1 MTEES
6 SSPVRNS
13 GSPQQQQTGGEPM
26 GKPWR
31 KLSSRELRGNCISF
45 PAVKKFK
52 ILDYVQSFENHGITA
67 TSLLSIQ
74 ISSSGQC
81 RVTFA
86 QQSFASSICKH
97 GLRMDGS
104 HIFPI
109 AVDESLHSVQIHIH
123 DVPIWVSNA
132 AVESALSEYGTV
144 LGAIRHGRIKVRE
157 NVFVASGVR
166 FAAFKFLPGRTMPSY
181 VKTGD
186 GKGTFRVFHND
197 QQPTCHICS
206 ANDHLARDCPKQ
218 RPQLRS
224 QQPSQQPSSQQEQEQ
239 QEQQEQ
245 KQKG

>member
-1 MTEES
+1 MTEGG

-13 GSPQQQQTGGEPM
+13 GSLQQQQIGGDPM
-26 GKPWR
+26 DEPWR
-31 KLSSRELRGNCISF
+31 KLSSRELRGNSISF

-52 ILDYVQSFENHGITA
+52 ILDHVQSFENHGITA
-67 TSLLSIQ
+67 TSILSIQ

-109 AVDESLHSVQIHIH
+109 AVDESLHSVKLHIH
-123 DVPIWVSNA
+123 DVPIWGSNA

-144 LGAIRHGRIKVRE
+144 LGAIRHGRVKVRE

-166 FAAFKFLPGRTMPSY
+166 FAAFKFLPRRTMPS
-181 VKTGD
+181 
-186 GKGTFRVFHND
+186 
-197 QQPTCHICS
+197 
-206 ANDHLARDCPKQ
+206 
-218 RPQLRS
+218 
-224 QQPSQQPSSQQEQEQ
+224 
-239 QEQQEQ
+239 
-245 KQKG
+245 